1 MKLGINIDH
10 VATLREAR
18 GEKYPSPL
26 DIALLAEKA
35 GADGIT
41 MHLREDRRH
50 IKEKDIIEVKNNIK
64 TKLNLEMS
72 LSPDV
77 VDFAYDVIP
86 DDVCIVPENRMELTT
101 EGGLDVFGQKEKL
114 TKVIEKLKNQ
124 NICISLFIEPIVK
137 QIEMAKFL
145 GADAVEIHTGRYAN
159 NYYDKIKKEEELEKI
174 RKAVFFAKSIGLLVN
189 AGHGLNYENV
199 LEISKIKEIN
209 ELNIGH
215 SIISYAVYVGIEK
228 AVIEMKRLI
237 N

>member
-1 MKLGINIDH
+1 MKLGVNIDH

-18 GEKYPSPL
+18 REEYPNPL

-50 IKEKDIIEVKNNIK
+50 IKEKDVIEVKNNIK

-72 LSPDV
+72 LSSSI
-77 VDFAYDVIP
+77 VDFAYDIAP
-86 DDVCIVPENRMELTT
+86 CDVCIVPENRQELTT
-101 EGGLDVFGQKEKL
+101 EGGLDVLSQKEKIK
-114 TKVIEKLKNQ
+114 KVIEKLKSK
-124 NICISLFIEPIVK
+124 NICISLFIEPILNQV
-137 QIEMAKFL
+137 EMAKFL
-145 GADAVEIHTGRYAN
+145 GADVVELHTGRYAN
-159 NYYDKIKKEEELEKI
+159 NYYDAIQKKEELENIK
-174 RKAVFFAKSIGLLVN
+174 KAVSFANNIGLLVN
-189 AGHGLNYENV
+189 AGHGLNYKNIS
-199 LEISKIKEIN
+199 EIAMLHGIN

-215 SIISYAVYVGIEK
+215 SIISYSIYVGIEK